1 MIDIMSRRPIKNQDY
16 IISRKVSKHII
27 GQALYQCLIIL
38 VLFFNGEY
46 LIPESNS
53 KHEWPQNP
61 GFVQPGRA
69 SDLNSSVIYSDK
81 MASEIGPSRHLTF
94 VFTAFV
100 FMQVCNMIAS
110 RAIFDEINIFQQ
122 IALNWTFV
130 GICASICCGQFL
142 ITQYGGHLFVCCLDG
157 LTREQWLLATCVG
170 LSTLAVNFVLK
181 FIPDGLCPSIG
192 NFSAAN
198 SIGK

>member
-1 MIDIMSRRPIKNQDY
+1 MRENIQRYLQFQITINICACIITLTCAIMCKKSPFQPIQLFWINLALDFGASYAMSSCKPMIDIMSRRPIKNQDY

-61 GFVQPGRA
+61 GFVYPGRA

-110 RAIFDEINIFQQ
+110 RAIFDEINIF
-122 IALNWTFV
+122 
-130 GICASICCGQFL
+130 
-142 ITQYGGHLFVCCLDG
+142 
-157 LTREQWLLATCVG
+157 
-170 LSTLAVNFVLK
+170 
-181 FIPDGLCPSIG
+181 
-192 NFSAAN
+192 
-198 SIGK
+198 